1 MSISEHK
8 HVSKDD
14 DGPVR
19 RFEGFNGA
27 GRRRT
32 VEEKTAIVAET
43 LGGAETVSEVARR
56 HDICPSLVFT
66 WRRQAREGRL
76 GSVRDAPPL
85 LPVTIE
91 GDGAATACGSDR
103 SRRATRLIEID
114 LGRGRR
120 VRVDRDVD
128 ADALR
133 LVLDVLGGR

>member
-1 MSISEHK
+1 MKVE
-8 HVSKDD
+8 VL
-14 DGPVR
+14 
-19 RFEGFNGA
+19 GA
-27 GRRRT
+27 ERRRRWRD
-32 VEEKTAIVAET
+32 EEKARIVAET

-103 SRRATRLIEID
+103 SRRDCRDFRVWPERLNGIR
-114 LGRGRR
+114 RGPS
-120 VRVDRDVD
+120 
-128 ADALR
+128 
-133 LVLDVLGGR
+133 